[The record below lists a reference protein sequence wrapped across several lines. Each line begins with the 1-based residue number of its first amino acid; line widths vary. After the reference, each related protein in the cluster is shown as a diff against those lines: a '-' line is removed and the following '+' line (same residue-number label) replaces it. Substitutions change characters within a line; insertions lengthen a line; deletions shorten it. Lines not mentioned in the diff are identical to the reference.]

1 MVLILNFVMWGVA
14 IYRGKGAFFMGEE
27 APFKYWAPPYPMETA
42 KKNNKI

>member
-14 IYRGKGAFFMGEE
+14 VYRGRG
-27 APFKYWAPPYPMETA
+27 PFSWGRRLHSNFGLPPYPMETA